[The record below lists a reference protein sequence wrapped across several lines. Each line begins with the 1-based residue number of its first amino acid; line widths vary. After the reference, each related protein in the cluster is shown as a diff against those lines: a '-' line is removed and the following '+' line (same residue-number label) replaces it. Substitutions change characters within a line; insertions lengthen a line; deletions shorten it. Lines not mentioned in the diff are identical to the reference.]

1 MYSLR
6 LQQSMAQDTQWPVRC
21 LPRLWPVEQPCR
33 CMEDQRV
40 CPTCVLRR
48 RISSLLRCNTVYLGI
63 AAGLL
68 WLPELQFCELHA
80 NNPRL
85 DLMLQLGTNLQYN
98 IYWISMLM
106 FNLLLHVDSSKCAIF
121 NIHMMVFV
129 MLGKYSCTLL
139 TIIHVP

>member
-40 CPTCVLRR
+40 CPTCVLKNQLLYYGAVQ
-48 RISSLLRCNTVYLGI
+48 SSQALQLGCY
-63 AAGLL
+63 GCLK
-68 WLPELQFCELHA
+68 LQFCELHT
-80 NNPRL
+80 NNPWL
-85 DLMLQLGTNLQYN
+85 DLMLYLGTNLQHN

-121 NIHMMVFV
+121 NIHMMAFV